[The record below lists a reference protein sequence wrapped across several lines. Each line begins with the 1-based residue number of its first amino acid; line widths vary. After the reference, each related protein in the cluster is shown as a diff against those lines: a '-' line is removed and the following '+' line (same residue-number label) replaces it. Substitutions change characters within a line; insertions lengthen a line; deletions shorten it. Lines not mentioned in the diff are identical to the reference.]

1 MKLTRILK
9 LIMQC
14 EDIMKAVKFE
24 GGIFFTVEKFPIIN
38 IFELIRGSLQISLN
52 TFEFILTHR
61 RLPFEVAIFGEVGET
76 VFHQISVV

>member
-24 GGIFFTVEKFPIIN
+24 GGIFFTVEKFPIIY
-38 IFELIRGSLQISLN
+38 IFELIRGSLQISLLQKKRQ
-52 TFEFILTHR
+52 IL
-61 RLPFEVAIFGEVGET
+61 LNLFLLIGDFLLKSPSLEK
-76 VFHQISVV
+76 